1 MKTNVCTVLC
11 VLALAVTFGCQPAV
25 QPTAKPEVDKPN
37 KTGHDHAGHDHSGA
51 GYVEPLVP
59 KTDAVKPEE
68 KPEPAP
74 PVEPAG
80 PTQPAVPAPKTSA
93 VPSTVSGKFAADA
106 VLLPPV
112 ADLTAQIDEYVT
124 KIGKN
129 IEELDGSTKYKED
142 AEQIVRDANGLILV
156 TKAAGLAADDSK
168 YKKFAPQIIAAAKKL
183 ETAENLEAAQKTFA
197 ALKEA
202 LEGKGEA
209 GMQPLDWN
217 TKTASLKPVMKAVPN
232 LNSAIKRTSD
242 KESKLKKTLEKKSAQ
257 LFGGLAALA
266 AIAQGSIA
274 NVQDTAKPDAH
285 AEWKKECEQLR
296 DTALKANAA
305 AHAFADGKADYAA
318 FAKAMED
325 VNNSC
330 HDCHKIFSPENAE
343 KTE

>member
-1 MKTNVCTVLC
+1 
-11 VLALAVTFGCQPAV
+11 G
-25 QPTAKPEVDKPN
+25 
-37 KTGHDHAGHDHSGA
+37 SA

-59 KTDAVKPEE
+59 KTDEAKPAE
-68 KPEPAP
+68 KPAPVPA
-74 PVEPAG
+74 VEPAK
-80 PTQPAVPAPKTSA
+80 PAQPAPAPVQPAAPAPVPKTSA
-93 VPSTVSGKFAADA
+93 VPSVISGKFAADA
-106 VLLPPV
+106 VPLPPV
-112 ADLTAQIDEYVT
+112 ADLTAQIGEYAE

-129 IEELDGSTKYKED
+129 LEELDGSTKYKDD

-168 YKKFAPQIIAAAKKL
+168 YKKSAPQIIAAAKKL
-183 ETAENLEAAQKTFA
+183 EAADNLDAGQKAFA
-197 ALKEA
+197 ALKDA
-202 LEGKGEA
+202 LAGKGDA
-209 GMQPLDWN
+209 GTDTLSWD
-217 TKTASLKPVMKAVPN
+217 TKTAALKPVMKAVPN

-242 KESKLKKTLEKKSAQ
+242 KETKLKKTLEKKPAQ

-274 NVQDTAKPDAH
+274 NVKDTAKPDAE

-296 DTALKANAA
+296 DTALKANVA
-305 AHAFADGKADYAA
+305 AHAFAEGKADYAA
-318 FAKAMED
+318 FSKAMES